1 VEAAAF
7 ADPVYVAARKVLLDA
22 IEALEHQ
29 RDALVVAGA
38 QAVYLQ
44 TGDSQ
49 LGIAP
54 YTTDGDLAIDP
65 SLLSDEPALEDA
77 MRGAGFQLLEPT
89 ANHPEPGIW
98 VATVEVDGR
107 ELIVPVDLIVPEAIA
122 PPGGRRGARL
132 GAHGNRA
139 ARRAVGLEAALVDRQ
154 EMTIAAL
161 DPHDDRAFDVNV
173 AGVAALL
180 VAKAHKIGDRVNS
193 TRPGRAEAKDAADV
207 YRLMQVLRPEVIA
220 STMRDLLATEI
231 SAEATADAIGRLR
244 DLFGGSRGQGIQLA
258 IEALRL
264 AVPPD
269 QVEIFMVSFTGRLL
283 RELE

>member
-1 VEAAAF
+1 MEVSDSP
-7 ADPVYVAARKVLLDA
+7 DPVYVAARKVLLDA
-22 IEALEHQ
+22 IEALEQQ

-65 SLLSDEPALEDA
+65 SRLTDEPALEDA
-77 MRGAGFQLLEPT
+77 MRSAGFQLLEPT
-89 ANHPEPGIW
+89 DNHPEPGIW
-98 VATVEVDGR
+98 VATVNVDGR
-107 ELIVPVDLIVPEAIA
+107 DLIVPVDLIVPEAIA

-132 GAHGNRA
+132 GVHGNRA
-139 ARRAVGLEAALVDRQ
+139 ARRAVGLEATLVDRQ

-161 DPHDDRAFDVNV
+161 DQHDDRAFDIKV

-180 VAKAHKIGDRVNS
+180 VAKAHKIGDRLNS
-193 TRPGRAEAKDAADV
+193 ARPGRAEAKDAADV
-207 YRLMQVLRPEVIA
+207 YRLMQVSRPSVVA
-220 STMRDLLATEI
+220 TTMRALLATEV
-231 SAEATADAIGRLR
+231 SAAPTADAIGRLR
-244 DLFGGSRGQGIQLA
+244 DLFGGPRSPGIELA
-258 IEALRL
+258 TDALRL

-269 QVEIFMVSFTGRLL
+269 QVEVFMVSFTGRLL
-283 RELE
+283 AELE

>member
-1 VEAAAF
+1 
-7 ADPVYVAARKVLLDA
+7 VLLDA
-22 IEALEHQ
+22 IEALEGQ

-65 SLLSDEPALEDA
+65 SRLSDEPVLEEA

-89 ANHPEPGIW
+89 ETHPEPGIW
-98 VATVEVDGR
+98 VATVNVDGK
-107 ELIVPVDLIVPEAIA
+107 ELIVPVDLIVPEAVA
-122 PPGGRRGARL
+122 APGGRRGARL
-132 GAHGNRA
+132 GLHGNRA

-161 DPHDDRAFDVNV
+161 DHRDDRAFVVKV
-173 AGVAALL
+173 AGIAALL

-193 TRPGRAEAKDAADV
+193 KRPGRAEAKDAADV
-207 YRLMQVLRPEVIA
+207 YRLMQVSRPVVVA
-220 STMRDLLATEI
+220 TTMRVLLATEV
-231 SAEATADAIGRLR
+231 SREATADAVTRLR
-244 DLFGGSRGQGIQLA
+244 DLFASPRSPGVVMA
-258 IEALRL
+258 TDALRL
-264 AVPPD
+264 AVPAD
-269 QVEIFMVSFTGRLL
+269 QVEVFVVSYTERLL
-283 RELE
+283 AELE